1 MIPRALTARLVLVAI
16 AAALV
21 AGAGILAALAF
32 DARAS
37 AEADAADRSLA
48 VSVTIASD
56 PFVRDALDDDDPT
69 AVLQPYAVEIM
80 DAADL
85 SFITIMTP
93 DGIRLTHRDPE
104 QIGKH
109 FIGTIEPAQR
119 GETITETFTGTLGPS
134 VRAVVPIMDDGE
146 VIGIVSAGIIT
157 PTIGNSALD
166 RMPFALALTGLVLGV
181 GLIAAV
187 LSGRMT
193 QRATGRLSGPEIAR
207 MRDFYRSVL
216 YAVREGVVLTDDR
229 GRVVL
234 VNDEAASMLGMPAT
248 AGLVEATPPGDLGL
262 DPDFADLVASGRQ
275 AVEEVRTV
283 GDRELLVNQ
292 EPMDA
297 GRGAVMTFR
306 DRTELRALVGELEGM
321 RAFAAALREQSHDY
335 SNTLHTVL
343 SLIEL
348 GRVDDAARLISDSAT
363 ASQALA
369 DTVSDSADPI
379 VAALLLGKV
388 SEAAERGVDL
398 TVDLDGDAVLPLAPS
413 DAVSLAGNLVDNA
426 IDAAAEGDEPRSVA
440 VRLRRVAGS
449 AVLEVADSGLP
460 FGSEARH
467 PGESSKSG
475 FARGV
480 GMRVVADIVARSEAA
495 LDLLDD
501 PKVARVTFG
510 KGPS

>member
-1 MIPRALTARLVLVAI
+1 MIPRALTARLVLVATG
-16 AAALV
+16 AALV
-21 AGAGILAALAF
+21 AGAGILTALAF

-48 VSVTIASD
+48 VSVTIAND
-56 PFVRDALDDDDPT
+56 PFVREALATDDPT
-69 AVLQPYAVEIM
+69 AELQPYAVKIM
-80 DAADL
+80 DATDV
-85 SFITIMTP
+85 SFVTIMTP

-104 QIGKH
+104 QIGKP
-109 FIGTIEPAQR
+109 FLGTIDAAQR

-134 VRAVVPIMDDGE
+134 VRAVVPIVDDGE
-146 VIGIVSAGIIT
+146 VVGIVSAGIIT

-181 GLIAAV
+181 GLVAAIV
-187 LSGRMT
+187 SGRMAR
-193 QRATGRLSGPEIAR
+193 RAAGRLSGPEIAR
-207 MRDFYRSVL
+207 MRDFYQSVL
-216 YAVREGVVLTDDR
+216 YAVREGVVLSDDQ

-234 VNDEAASMLGMPAT
+234 VNDEAAGMLGMPPGG
-248 AGLVEATPPGDLGL
+248 GLVEATPPGDLGL
-262 DPDFADLVASGRQ
+262 DPDFAALVASGRR

-283 GDRELLVNQ
+283 ADRELLVNQ
-292 EPMDA
+292 EPMDG

-388 SEAAERGVDL
+388 SEAAERGVEL
-398 TVDLDGDAVLPLAPS
+398 TVHLDGDAALPLAPS
-413 DAVSLAGNLVDNA
+413 DAVSLTGNLVDNA
-426 IDAAAEGDEPRSVA
+426 IDAAAEGDPPRSVA
-440 VRLRRVAGS
+440 VRLHLVDGS
-449 AVLEVADSGLP
+449 TVLEVADSGRP
-460 FGSEARH
+460 FGAEARH
-467 PGESSKSG
+467 PGESSKEG

-480 GMRVVADIVARSEAA
+480 GMRVVADIVARAGAA
-495 LDLLDD
+495 LELDEH
-501 PKVARVTFG
+501 PKTMRVTFG
-510 KGPS
+510 RSS